1 MTLEE
6 HKEFP
11 VDSASLKE
19 IRNFAREVLAK
30 DEMFSSTK
38 DDVVLAIAEAAQN
51 IVKHAYSGQP
61 TGDTMRVEITFNEN
75 TLKIDLFDKGKPV
88 IPQNIK
94 PIPKPTYE
102 KTLTLYHLLHPSPH
116 HNFFDFI
123 FPNI

>member
-38 DDVVLAIAEAAQN
+38 
-51 IVKHAYSGQP
+51 
-61 TGDTMRVEITFNEN
+61 EI
-75 TLKIDLFDKGKPV
+75 GRAHV
-88 IPQNIK
+88 
-94 PIPKPTYE
+94 
-102 KTLTLYHLLHPSPH
+102 
-116 HNFFDFI
+116 
-123 FPNI
+123 

>member
-6 HKEFP
+6 HKEVP

-51 IVKHAYSGQP
+51 IVKHA
-61 TGDTMRVEITFNEN
+61 
-75 TLKIDLFDKGKPV
+75 
-88 IPQNIK
+88 
-94 PIPKPTYE
+94 
-102 KTLTLYHLLHPSPH
+102 
-116 HNFFDFI
+116 
-123 FPNI
+123 